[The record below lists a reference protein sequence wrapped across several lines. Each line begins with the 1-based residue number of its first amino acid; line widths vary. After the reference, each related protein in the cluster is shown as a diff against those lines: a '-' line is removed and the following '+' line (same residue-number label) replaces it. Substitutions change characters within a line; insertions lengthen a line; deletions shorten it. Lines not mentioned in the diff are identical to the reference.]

1 MEQQQN
7 QKPQRS
13 WAKNTVMV
21 KVGIIT
27 ILMLLLLI
35 PLSMIESIIYERENM
50 NRKAI
55 KEVSSKWSNEQVVKG
70 PILTVPILMERE
82 NQEGEVIEYTQNW
95 YLLPQELKIDGKVDP
110 KSLNRGIYD
119 IIVYT
124 SNMDLKGQFDLKS
137 IPRPADFKEILLDK
151 AFLTVGIN
159 DLRGIKNQIK
169 VKWNDTILDIEPGS
183 KIPSLVESGVT
194 IPVDLSKDKNSKY
207 DFSFNLILQGSK
219 NLSFIPLGATTEV
232 SMNSK
237 WDSPSF
243 VGNFLPDTREVTE
256 EGFSAKWTVLQLN
269 RNFPLQWMA
278 GEFKQFN
285 NLDNTAFGVDL
296 LIPINDYQTS
306 MRSAKYGAMT
316 IALTFL
322 IFFLVEVINK
332 TRIHPLQYAMVGI
345 ALCLFYTLLVS
356 ISEHSSFNL
365 AFGIASVAIVSMI
378 SLYSLSLFKNKK
390 LSLML
395 MLILFG
401 IYTFLFITLQ
411 MVDYAL
417 LMGSIGLT
425 IILGATMFYT
435 RKINWY
441 QLNLSTAGSVS

>member
-70 PILTVPILMERE
+70 PILTVPMLMERE
-82 NQEGEVIEYTQNW
+82 NQEGEVIEYIKYW
-95 YLLPQELKIDGKVDP
+95 YLLPKELKIDGDVDP
-110 KSLNRGIYD
+110 RSLNRGIYD
-119 IIVYT
+119 IIVYS
-124 SNMDLKGQFDLKS
+124 SNLDVKGQFDLKS
-137 IPRPADFKEILLDK
+137 IPKPSDLKEIQLDK

-169 VKWNDTILDIEPGS
+169 VKWNDTTLDIEPGS
-183 KIPSLVESGVT
+183 RIPELVESGVT
-194 IPVDLSKDKNSKY
+194 IPVTLSEEGQSKY
-207 DFSFNLILQGSK
+207 DFSFNLVLQGSQ
-219 NLSFIPLGATTEV
+219 NLSFIPLGATTQV
-232 SMNSK
+232 SMHSK

-256 EGFSAKWTVLQLN
+256 EGFTAKWTVLQLN
-269 RNFPLQWMA
+269 RNFPLQWIS
-278 GEFKQFN
+278 GEFKQYSNF
-285 NLDNTAFGVDL
+285 DQSAFGVDL
-296 LIPINDYQTS
+296 LIPVNDYQTS

-425 IILGATMFYT
+425 MILGATMFYT

-441 QLNLSTAGSVS
+441 QLNLTPTTSVS

>member
-7 QKPQRS
+7 QKPTKG
-13 WAKNTVMV
+13 WAKNTVMI

-27 ILMLLLLI
+27 LLMLLLLI
-35 PLSMIESIIYERENM
+35 PLSMIESIIEERESM
-50 NRKAI
+50 NRTAI
-55 KEVSSKWSNEQVVKG
+55 KEVSSKWSNEQIVKG
-70 PILTVPILMERE
+70 PFLTIPMLMERE
-82 NQEGEVIEYTQNW
+82 NKDGELIEYTRNW
-95 YLLPQELKIDGKVDP
+95 NLLPKELKINGDVDP
-110 KSLNRGIYD
+110 KSLNRGIYE

-124 SNMDLKGQFDLKS
+124 SNLDLKGQFDLKS
-137 IPRPADFKEILLDK
+137 IPKPENLKKIQFDK
-151 AFLTVGIN
+151 AFLTIGIN

-169 VKWNDTILDIEPGS
+169 VNWNDTSLDIEPGS
-183 KIPSLVESGVT
+183 RIPSVVQSGVT
-194 IPVDLSKDKNSKY
+194 IPVNISENTKAKY
-207 DFSFNLILQGSK
+207 DFSFDLVLQGSK

-232 SMNSK
+232 NMKSK
-237 WDSPSF
+237 WNSPSF
-243 VGNFLPDTREVTE
+243 VGNFLPDTREVSD
-256 EGFSAKWTVLQLN
+256 EGFTAKWTVLQLN
-269 RNFPLQWMA
+269 RNFPLQWID
-278 GEFKQFN
+278 GEFKQLH
-285 NLDNTAFGVDL
+285 NLNDTAFGVDL
-296 LIPINDYQTS
+296 LVPVNDYQTS

-332 TRIHPLQYAMVGI
+332 TRIHPLQYTMVGI

-356 ISEHSSFNL
+356 ITEHSSFDI
-365 AFGIASVAIVSMI
+365 AFGIAAVSIVSMI
-378 SLYSLSLFKNKK
+378 SLYSLTLFKNKK

-395 MLILFG
+395 MFILFG
-401 IYTFLFITLQ
+401 IYTFLFTTLQ

-441 QLNLSTAGSVS
+441 QLNLSPAN